1 MIMLYGVL
9 DGYKKA
15 AWTSLMMAF
24 SFVFSIIRMVFGFD
38 LA

>member
-1 MIMLYGVL
+1 MDI
-9 DGYKKA
+9 KKA
-15 AWTSLMMAF
+15 AWTSLLMAF